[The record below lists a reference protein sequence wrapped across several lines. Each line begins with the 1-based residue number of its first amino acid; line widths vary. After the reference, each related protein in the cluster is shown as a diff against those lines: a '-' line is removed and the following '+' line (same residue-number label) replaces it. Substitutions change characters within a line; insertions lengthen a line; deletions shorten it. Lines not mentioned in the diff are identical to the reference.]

1 MRLFFFLS
9 LVSSVFFSPSSWR
22 FFHSVVGVIRSLTF
36 SRPSHIYSCASL
48 PFLRPSPVYYRRI
61 CHFLPFLSFWFHS
74 FERRRRW
81 ESRPD
86 IQLVSLSLSLCRCV
100 WWESPETTSFLTR
113 PRPSSGG
120 LITSRAARL
129 PPGSQVKGQTSDVMG
144 KVAMRTETMTGPPG
158 AAGEPG
164 SSPET
169 GLKRFGTARLSR
181 GTLLTASSCGLL
193 TSCWEWPRMTAA
205 TGTEEVNRH
214 QPQNTRDKQTNHTSL
229 PGYELL
235 LKWWT
240 GPDLIQ
246 SRTHH
251 SVKPTHPHLLYRTLG
266 IFWIHNFVI
275 SVSRSAHKRKRW
287 LLTEGE
293 KKGWK
298 KFPGWL
304 ATCAK
309 NTEFIMFLFYVFM
322 FNSYNI
328 NIRVETLHTSLC

>member
-1 MRLFFFLS
+1 MCGWYKSRQHAGFLNSCCTCTWYQWRRRCDSNSGCVSFFFVSCLFCLFFTLILKVLS
-9 LVSSVFFSPSSWR
+9 FCCGSHPISHLLSSFTHLQLCITAFSPPEPCLLQTDMSFPALFWVSGFTVLSAGAAGR
-22 FFHSVVGVIRSLTF
+22 VVLTF
-36 SRPSHIYSCASL
+36 SS
-48 PFLRPSPVYYRRI
+48 
-61 CHFLPFLSFWFHS
+61 
-74 FERRRRW
+74 
-81 ESRPD
+81 
-86 IQLVSLSLSLCRCV
+86 SLSLSLCRCV

-240 GPDLIQ
+240 GPD
-246 SRTHH
+246 
-251 SVKPTHPHLLYRTLG
+251 
-266 IFWIHNFVI
+266 
-275 SVSRSAHKRKRW
+275 
-287 LLTEGE
+287 
-293 KKGWK
+293 
-298 KFPGWL
+298 
-304 ATCAK
+304 
-309 NTEFIMFLFYVFM
+309 
-322 FNSYNI
+322 
-328 NIRVETLHTSLC
+328 

>member
-1 MRLFFFLS
+1 MCGWYKSRQHAGFLNSCCTCTWYQWRRRCDSNSWCVSFFFCLWSLLSFFHPHLEGSFILLWESSDLSPS
-9 LVSSVFFSPSSWR
+9 LVLHTFTAVHHCLFSARALFITDRYVISCLFWVSGFTVLSAGAAGR
-22 FFHSVVGVIRSLTF
+22 VVLTF
-36 SRPSHIYSCASL
+36 SS
-48 PFLRPSPVYYRRI
+48 
-61 CHFLPFLSFWFHS
+61 
-74 FERRRRW
+74 
-81 ESRPD
+81 
-86 IQLVSLSLSLCRCV
+86 SLSLSLCRCV

-129 PPGSQVKGQTSDVMG
+129 PLGSQVKGQTSDVMG

-240 GPDLIQ
+240 GPD
-246 SRTHH
+246 
-251 SVKPTHPHLLYRTLG
+251 
-266 IFWIHNFVI
+266 
-275 SVSRSAHKRKRW
+275 
-287 LLTEGE
+287 
-293 KKGWK
+293 
-298 KFPGWL
+298 
-304 ATCAK
+304 
-309 NTEFIMFLFYVFM
+309 
-322 FNSYNI
+322 
-328 NIRVETLHTSLC
+328 